1 MGGASLEDADE
12 LVSEWVDG
20 EWWSAGV
27 GGDVSSVDGLAVAAD
42 GGSGGE
48 CWCWEGGVALWAGSI
63 GLGWRRGL
71 G

>member
-27 GGDVSSVDGLAVAAD
+27 GGDVSSVDGLAVSAD
-42 GGSGGE
+42 G
-48 CWCWEGGVALWAGSI
+48 
-63 GLGWRRGL
+63 
-71 G
+71 